1 MLLFVFLT
9 GCLLIVYLYYVLVTR
24 AKKRKKL
31 LNRVHKVLNILY
43 ATKNSIENVEDLSD
57 IQFYVNRLESCINL
71 IEVDI
76 FDSERLA
83 NYYQEYM
90 EALKEYES
98 ISAVKRIALAHARYC
113 ISKLEEYERTL
124 NWYNMERNKNFAH
137 FLQQIGYIPYELE
150 NILYLYQI

>member
-9 GCLLIVYLYYVLVTR
+9 GCLLIAYLYYVLTIR

-31 LNRVHKVLNILY
+31 LNRVHRVLNMLY
-43 ATKNSIENVEDLSD
+43 ASKNSIENTEDLSD
-57 IQFYVNRLESCINL
+57 IRFYINRLGSCINL
-71 IEVDI
+71 IEADI

-124 NWYNMERNKNFAH
+124 N
-137 FLQQIGYIPYELE
+137 
-150 NILYLYQI
+150 

>member
-9 GCLLIVYLYYVLVTR
+9 GCLLIAYLYYVLVIR

-31 LNRVHKVLNILY
+31 LNKVHRVLNMLY
-43 ATKNSIENVEDLSD
+43 TSKNGIENTENLSD
-57 IQFYVNRLESCINL
+57 IRFYVNRLGYINL
-71 IEVDI
+71 IEADI

-98 ISAVKRIALAHARYC
+98 ISTVKRIALAHTRYC

-124 NWYNMERNKNFAH
+124 N
-137 FLQQIGYIPYELE
+137 
-150 NILYLYQI
+150 

>member
-1 MLLFVFLT
+1 ML
-9 GCLLIVYLYYVLVTR
+9 IDSISVLR
-24 AKKRKKL
+24 ARNKSKKRKKL

-90 EALKEYES
+90 EALK
-98 ISAVKRIALAHARYC
+98 
-113 ISKLEEYERTL
+113 
-124 NWYNMERNKNFAH
+124 NMKV
-137 FLQQIGYIPYELE
+137 FLQ
-150 NILYLYQI
+150 

>member
-9 GCLLIVYLYYVLVTR
+9 GCLLIAYLYYVLTIR

-31 LNRVHKVLNILY
+31 LNRVHRVLNMLY
-43 ATKNSIENVEDLSD
+43 ASKNSIENTEDLSD
-57 IQFYVNRLESCINL
+57 IRFYVNRLGSYINL
-71 IEVDI
+71 IEADI

-98 ISAVKRIALAHARYC
+98 ISEVKRIALAQARYC

-124 NWYNMERNKNFAH
+124 N
-137 FLQQIGYIPYELE
+137 
-150 NILYLYQI
+150 

>member
-9 GCLLIVYLYYVLVTR
+9 GCLLIAYLYYVLVIR

-31 LNRVHKVLNILY
+31 LNKVHRVLNMLY
-43 ATKNSIENVEDLSD
+43 ASKNCIENTEDLSD
-57 IQFYVNRLESCINL
+57 IRFYVNRLGSYINL
-71 IEVDI
+71 IEADI

-83 NYYQEYM
+83 NYYQEYI

-98 ISAVKRIALAHARYC
+98 ISAVKRIALAQARYC

-124 NWYNMERNKNFAH
+124 N
-137 FLQQIGYIPYELE
+137 
-150 NILYLYQI
+150 

>member
-1 MLLFVFLT
+1 MLLFVLLT
-9 GCLLIVYLYYVLVTR
+9 GCLLIAYLYYMFVIR

-31 LNRVHKVLNILY
+31 LDKVHRVLNMLY
-43 ATKNSIENVEDLSD
+43 ASKNCIENTEDLSN
-57 IQFYVNRLESCINL
+57 IRFYVNRLGSCINL
-71 IEVDI
+71 IEADI

-98 ISAVKRIALAHARYC
+98 IYTVKRIALAHARYC

-124 NWYNMERNKNFAH
+124 N
-137 FLQQIGYIPYELE
+137 
-150 NILYLYQI
+150 

>member
-1 MLLFVFLT
+1 M
-9 GCLLIVYLYYVLVTR
+9 
-24 AKKRKKL
+24 
-31 LNRVHKVLNILY
+31 LY

-57 IQFYVNRLESCINL
+57 IRFYVNRLESCINL
-71 IEVDI
+71 IEADI

-98 ISAVKRIALAHARYC
+98 ISTVKRIALAHARYC

-124 NWYNMERNKNFAH
+124 N
-137 FLQQIGYIPYELE
+137 
-150 NILYLYQI
+150 

>member
-31 LNRVHKVLNILY
+31 LNKVHRVLNMLY
-43 ATKNSIENVEDLSD
+43 ASKNCIENTEDLSD
-57 IQFYVNRLESCINL
+57 IRSYVNRLGSCINL
-71 IEVDI
+71 IEADI

-98 ISAVKRIALAHARYC
+98 ISTVKRIALAHARYC

-124 NWYNMERNKNFAH
+124 N
-137 FLQQIGYIPYELE
+137 
-150 NILYLYQI
+150 

>member
-9 GCLLIVYLYYVLVTR
+9 GCLLIAYLYYVLVIR

-31 LNRVHKVLNILY
+31 LNKVHRVLNMLY
-43 ATKNSIENVEDLSD
+43 ASKNCIENTEDLSN
-57 IQFYVNRLESCINL
+57 IRFYVNRLGSCINL
-71 IEVDI
+71 IEADI

-98 ISAVKRIALAHARYC
+98 ISTVKRIALAHARYC

-124 NWYNMERNKNFAH
+124 N
-137 FLQQIGYIPYELE
+137 
-150 NILYLYQI
+150 

>member
-24 AKKRKKL
+24 AKKRKKP
-31 LNRVHKVLNILY
+31 LNKVHRVLNMLY
-43 ATKNSIENVEDLSD
+43 ASKNCIENTEDLSD
-57 IQFYVNRLESCINL
+57 IRFYVNRLGSCINL
-71 IEVDI
+71 IEADI

-98 ISAVKRIALAHARYC
+98 ISTVKRIALAHARYC

-124 NWYNMERNKNFAH
+124 N
-137 FLQQIGYIPYELE
+137 
-150 NILYLYQI
+150 

>member
-1 MLLFVFLT
+1 M
-9 GCLLIVYLYYVLVTR
+9 
-24 AKKRKKL
+24 
-31 LNRVHKVLNILY
+31 LY
-43 ATKNSIENVEDLSD
+43 ATKNSIENIEDLSD
-57 IQFYVNRLESCINL
+57 IRFYVNRLESCINL

-98 ISAVKRIALAHARYC
+98 ISAVKRIALAQARYY

-124 NWYNMERNKNFAH
+124 N
-137 FLQQIGYIPYELE
+137 
-150 NILYLYQI
+150 

>member
-9 GCLLIVYLYYVLVTR
+9 GCLLIAYLYYMLTIR

-31 LNRVHKVLNILY
+31 LNRVHKVLNMLY
-43 ATKNSIENVEDLSD
+43 ASKNSIENTDDLSD
-57 IQFYVNRLESCINL
+57 IRFYVSRLESCINL
-71 IEVDI
+71 IEADI

-83 NYYQEYM
+83 NYYQKYI

-98 ISAVKRIALAHARYC
+98 ISIVKRIALAQARYC

-124 NWYNMERNKNFAH
+124 N
-137 FLQQIGYIPYELE
+137 
-150 NILYLYQI
+150 

>member
-9 GCLLIVYLYYVLVTR
+9 GCLLIAYLYYVLTIR

-31 LNRVHKVLNILY
+31 LNRVHRVLNMLY
-43 ATKNSIENVEDLSD
+43 ASKNSIENTEDLSD
-57 IQFYVNRLESCINL
+57 IRFYVNRLGSCINL
-71 IEVDI
+71 IEADI

-98 ISAVKRIALAHARYC
+98 ISTVKRIALAHARYC

-124 NWYNMERNKNFAH
+124 N
-137 FLQQIGYIPYELE
+137 
-150 NILYLYQI
+150 

>member
-1 MLLFVFLT
+1 MLIFVFLT
-9 GCLLIVYLYYVLVTR
+9 GCLLIAYLYYVLTIR

-31 LNRVHKVLNILY
+31 LNRVHRVLNMLY
-43 ATKNSIENVEDLSD
+43 ASKNSIENTEDLSD
-57 IQFYVNRLESCINL
+57 IRFYVNRLGSYINL
-71 IEVDI
+71 IEADI

-124 NWYNMERNKNFAH
+124 N
-137 FLQQIGYIPYELE
+137 
-150 NILYLYQI
+150 

>member
-9 GCLLIVYLYYVLVTR
+9 GCLLIAYLYYVLVIR

-31 LNRVHKVLNILY
+31 LNKVHRVLNMLY
-43 ATKNSIENVEDLSD
+43 ASKNCIENTEDLSD
-57 IQFYVNRLESCINL
+57 IRFYVNRLGSYINL
-71 IEVDI
+71 IEADI

-98 ISAVKRIALAHARYC
+98 ISAVKRIALAQARYC

-124 NWYNMERNKNFAH
+124 N
-137 FLQQIGYIPYELE
+137 
-150 NILYLYQI
+150 

>member
-9 GCLLIVYLYYVLVTR
+9 GCLLIAYLYYVLVIR

-31 LNRVHKVLNILY
+31 LNKVHRVLNMLY
-43 ATKNSIENVEDLSD
+43 ASKNCIENTEDLSD
-57 IQFYVNRLESCINL
+57 IRFYVNRLGSCINL
-71 IEVDI
+71 IEADI

-98 ISAVKRIALAHARYC
+98 ISTVKRIALAQARYC

-124 NWYNMERNKNFAH
+124 N
-137 FLQQIGYIPYELE
+137 
-150 NILYLYQI
+150 

>member
-31 LNRVHKVLNILY
+31 LNRVHRVLNMLY
-43 ATKNSIENVEDLSD
+43 ASKNSIENTEDLSD
-57 IQFYVNRLESCINL
+57 IRFYVNRLGSYINL
-71 IEVDI
+71 IEADI

-98 ISAVKRIALAHARYC
+98 ISTVKRIALAQARYC

-124 NWYNMERNKNFAH
+124 N
-137 FLQQIGYIPYELE
+137 
-150 NILYLYQI
+150 

>member
-9 GCLLIVYLYYVLVTR
+9 GCLLIAYLYYVLTIR

-31 LNRVHKVLNILY
+31 LNRVHRVLNMLY
-43 ATKNSIENVEDLSD
+43 ASKNSIENTEDLSD
-57 IQFYVNRLESCINL
+57 IRFYVNRLGSYINL
-71 IEVDI
+71 IEADI

-98 ISAVKRIALAHARYC
+98 ISAVKRIALAHPRYC

-124 NWYNMERNKNFAH
+124 N
-137 FLQQIGYIPYELE
+137 
-150 NILYLYQI
+150 

>member
-9 GCLLIVYLYYVLVTR
+9 GCLLIAYLYYVLVIR

-31 LNRVHKVLNILY
+31 LNKVHRVLNMLY
-43 ATKNSIENVEDLSD
+43 ASKNYIENTEDLSD
-57 IQFYVNRLESCINL
+57 IRFYVNRLGSCINL
-71 IEVDI
+71 IEADI

-98 ISAVKRIALAHARYC
+98 ISTVKRIALAQARYC

-124 NWYNMERNKNFAH
+124 N
-137 FLQQIGYIPYELE
+137 
-150 NILYLYQI
+150 

>member
-9 GCLLIVYLYYVLVTR
+9 GCLLIVYLYYVLTIR

-31 LNRVHKVLNILY
+31 LNRVHRVLNMLY
-43 ATKNSIENVEDLSD
+43 ASKNSIENTEDLSD
-57 IQFYVNRLESCINL
+57 IRFYVNRLGSYINL
-71 IEVDI
+71 IEADI

-98 ISAVKRIALAHARYC
+98 ISTVKRIALAQARYC

-124 NWYNMERNKNFAH
+124 N
-137 FLQQIGYIPYELE
+137 
-150 NILYLYQI
+150 

>member
-31 LNRVHKVLNILY
+31 LNRVHRVLNMLY
-43 ATKNSIENVEDLSD
+43 ASKNSIENTEDLSD
-57 IQFYVNRLESCINL
+57 IRFYVNRLGSYINL
-71 IEVDI
+71 IEADI

-90 EALKEYES
+90 EALKEYGS
-98 ISAVKRIALAHARYC
+98 ISAVKRIALAHTLYC

-124 NWYNMERNKNFAH
+124 N
-137 FLQQIGYIPYELE
+137 
-150 NILYLYQI
+150 

>member
-9 GCLLIVYLYYVLVTR
+9 GCLLIVYLYYVLVIR

-31 LNRVHKVLNILY
+31 LNKVHRVLNMLY
-43 ATKNSIENVEDLSD
+43 ASKNCIENTEDLSD
-57 IQFYVNRLESCINL
+57 IRFYVNRLGSCINL
-71 IEVDI
+71 IEADI

-98 ISAVKRIALAHARYC
+98 ISTVKRIALAHARYC

-124 NWYNMERNKNFAH
+124 N
-137 FLQQIGYIPYELE
+137 
-150 NILYLYQI
+150 

>member
-9 GCLLIVYLYYVLVTR
+9 GCLLIAYLYYMLTIR

-31 LNRVHKVLNILY
+31 LNRVHRVLNMLY
-43 ATKNSIENVEDLSD
+43 ASKNSIENTEDLSD
-57 IQFYVNRLESCINL
+57 IRFYVNRLGSCINL
-71 IEVDI
+71 IEADI

-98 ISAVKRIALAHARYC
+98 ISTVKRIALAHARYC

-124 NWYNMERNKNFAH
+124 N
-137 FLQQIGYIPYELE
+137 
-150 NILYLYQI
+150 

>member
-9 GCLLIVYLYYVLVTR
+9 GCLLIAYLYYVLVTR

-31 LNRVHKVLNILY
+31 LNRVHKVLNMLY
-43 ATKNSIENVEDLSD
+43 ATKNSIENIEDLSD
-57 IQFYVNRLESCINL
+57 IRFYVNRLESCINL

-98 ISAVKRIALAHARYC
+98 ISAVKRIALAQARYC
-113 ISKLEEYERTL
+113 ISKLEKYERTL
-124 NWYNMERNKNFAH
+124 N
-137 FLQQIGYIPYELE
+137 
-150 NILYLYQI
+150 

>member
-9 GCLLIVYLYYVLVTR
+9 GCLLIAYLYYVLVIR
-24 AKKRKKL
+24 AKKRKNL
-31 LNRVHKVLNILY
+31 LNKVHRVLNMLY
-43 ATKNSIENVEDLSD
+43 ASKNCIENTEDLSD
-57 IQFYVNRLESCINL
+57 IRFYVNRLGSCINL
-71 IEVDI
+71 IEADI

-98 ISAVKRIALAHARYC
+98 ISTVKRIALAQARYC

-124 NWYNMERNKNFAH
+124 N
-137 FLQQIGYIPYELE
+137 
-150 NILYLYQI
+150 

>member
-1 MLLFVFLT
+1 MLLFVLLT
-9 GCLLIVYLYYVLVTR
+9 GCLLIAYLYYVLTIR

-31 LNRVHKVLNILY
+31 LNRVHRVLNMLY
-43 ATKNSIENVEDLSD
+43 ASKNSIENTENLSD
-57 IQFYVNRLESCINL
+57 IRFYVNRLGSYINL
-71 IEVDI
+71 IEADI

-98 ISAVKRIALAHARYC
+98 ISAVKRIALAQARYC

-124 NWYNMERNKNFAH
+124 N
-137 FLQQIGYIPYELE
+137 
-150 NILYLYQI
+150 

>member
-9 GCLLIVYLYYVLVTR
+9 GCLLIAYLYYVLTIR

-31 LNRVHKVLNILY
+31 LNRVHRVLNMLY
-43 ATKNSIENVEDLSD
+43 ASKNSIENTEDLSD
-57 IQFYVNRLESCINL
+57 IRFYVNRLGSYINL
-71 IEVDI
+71 IEADI

-98 ISAVKRIALAHARYC
+98 ISTVKRIALAHARYC

-124 NWYNMERNKNFAH
+124 N
-137 FLQQIGYIPYELE
+137 
-150 NILYLYQI
+150 

>member
-9 GCLLIVYLYYVLVTR
+9 GCLLIAYLYYVLVIR

-31 LNRVHKVLNILY
+31 LNKVHRVLNMLY
-43 ATKNSIENVEDLSD
+43 ASKNCIENTEDLSD
-57 IQFYVNRLESCINL
+57 IRFYVNGLGSCINL
-71 IEVDI
+71 IEADI

-98 ISAVKRIALAHARYC
+98 ISTVKRIALAQARYC

-124 NWYNMERNKNFAH
+124 N
-137 FLQQIGYIPYELE
+137 
-150 NILYLYQI
+150 

>member
-9 GCLLIVYLYYVLVTR
+9 GCLLIAYLYYVLVIR

-31 LNRVHKVLNILY
+31 LNKVHRVLNMLY
-43 ATKNSIENVEDLSD
+43 ASKNCIENTEDLSD
-57 IQFYVNRLESCINL
+57 IRFYVNRLGSCINL
-71 IEVDI
+71 IEADI

-83 NYYQEYM
+83 NYYQEYT

-98 ISAVKRIALAHARYC
+98 ISTVKRIALAQARYY

-124 NWYNMERNKNFAH
+124 N
-137 FLQQIGYIPYELE
+137 
-150 NILYLYQI
+150 

>member
-98 ISAVKRIALAHARYC
+98 ISTVKRIALAQARYC
-113 ISKLEEYERTL
+113 ISKLE
-124 NWYNMERNKNFAH
+124 
-137 FLQQIGYIPYELE
+137 
-150 NILYLYQI
+150 

>member
-9 GCLLIVYLYYVLVTR
+9 GCLLIVYLYYVLTIR

-31 LNRVHKVLNILY
+31 LNRVHRVLNMLY
-43 ATKNSIENVEDLSD
+43 ASKNSIENTEDLSD
-57 IQFYVNRLESCINL
+57 IRFYVNRLGSYINL
-71 IEVDI
+71 IEADI

-124 NWYNMERNKNFAH
+124 N
-137 FLQQIGYIPYELE
+137 
-150 NILYLYQI
+150 